1 MFSRTRNSKRKESL
15 DKQISQKGKP
25 KREKVFGENII

>member
-1 MFSRTRNSKRKESL
+1 MFSRTRNSKRKKSL
-15 DKQISQKGKP
+15 DKQIFQKGKS